1 MPDIHKKLI
10 VMEKDDKVN
19 NQLNISRGYDFIKIM
34 ENVIECYHCGLFVKK
49 EESLVQK
56 IKCPRCS
63 SKLKYKSN
71 HSLNSLYYAITALL
85 LFILLNVYPLITL
98 SLNGNELKA
107 TLFSSFLILFEQDFI
122 FVSLLV
128 FFTIILA
135 PILNSLVIIF
145 AFIQNSMK
153 KKPFS
158 KRVLFDGFHFFKNW
172 GFIEVFIVSIIV
184 TYIKLLGMVST
195 TRFDIGF
202 YIMLA
207 YVFMFYMSNKK
218 FDIKSVLE

>member
-1 MPDIHKKLI
+1 M
-10 VMEKDDKVN
+10 N
-19 NQLNISRGYDFIKIM
+19 NI
-34 ENVIECYHCGLFVKK
+34 IECYACGLFVEKN
-49 EESLVQK
+49 ESLNQK

-63 SKLKYKSN
+63 RNLKYKSS
-71 HSLNSLYYAITALL
+71 HSLDSLYYAITALL
-85 LFILLNVYPLITL
+85 LFILLNIYPLITL
-98 SLNGNELKA
+98 SINGTELKA

-128 FFTIILA
+128 FFTIIIA

-153 KKPFS
+153 KKLFP
-158 KRVLFDGFHFFKNW
+158 KRVLFDSFHFFKTW

-184 TYIKLLGMVST
+184 TYIKLLGMIST

-207 YVFMFYMSNKK
+207 YIFMFYMSNKK

>member
-1 MPDIHKKLI
+1 M
-10 VMEKDDKVN
+10 N
-19 NQLNISRGYDFIKIM
+19 NI
-34 ENVIECYHCGLFVKK
+34 IECFHCGLFVEKTKTLKK
-49 EESLVQK
+49 QK

-63 SKLKYKSN
+63 AKLTFKNN
-71 HSLNSLYYAITALL
+71 HSLHSLYYAISALL
-85 LFILLNVYPLITL
+85 LFILLNIYPLITL
-98 SLNGNELKA
+98 NLNGKVLST
-107 TLFSSFLILFEQDFI
+107 TLFNTFLILLEQDFI
-122 FVSLLV
+122 FVSFLL

-135 PILNSLVIIF
+135 PVLNSFVIIF

-153 KKPFS
+153 RKPFP
-158 KRVLFDGFHFFKNW
+158 KRVLHDSFHFFKAW

-184 TYIKLLGMVST
+184 TYIKLLGMISS

-218 FDIKSVLE
+218 FNIKSVLE